1 MCTKSQLDAITE
13 DVVRAARYVLG
24 DKLDKVLLYGSYAR
38 GDYDDESDID
48 IMVLADV
55 PAEDELRTTI
65 AIDRASNDLGLEYD
79 ILVSIHV
86 TPHNRFYE
94 WLAVVP
100 FYQNVLKDGVLLS
113 A

>member
-13 DVVRAARYVLG
+13 DVVRAARDVLG

-55 PAEDELRTTI
+55 PAEDELRTGS
-65 AIDRASNDLGLEYD
+65 AIRRAANDWGLTD
-79 ILVSIHV
+79 NMLLSINV
-86 TPHNRFYE
+86 TDCKRFYK
-94 WLAVVP
+94 WLDVVP
-100 FYQNVLKDGVLLS
+100 YYQNVMKDGVSLS

>member
-1 MCTKSQLDAITE
+1 LDAITR
-13 DVVRAARYVLG
+13 DVVRAAQEILG
-24 DKLDKVLLYGSYAR
+24 NKLEKVLLYGSYAR

-55 PAEDELRTTI
+55 PAEEAHRADNELIRITS
-65 AIDRASNDLGLEYD
+65 RLDLKYD
-79 ILVSIHV
+79 ALISVRV
-86 TPHNRFYE
+86 KDCATFYE
-94 WLAVVP
+94 WLEVVP